1 MMTTFRRS
9 MIFSAPFCPA
19 TATNAPHPEWTRTP
33 MAADF
38 ISEYCTP
45 EQAEAISSWQK
56 SCDDWWKMIP
66 ATLLSFAASH
76 HHPPATEGLDFN

>member
-1 MMTTFRRS
+1 
-9 MIFSAPFCPA
+9 
-19 TATNAPHPEWTRTP
+19 